1 MALNKE
7 FYLIYSHQIGNRYI
21 SLAQKP
27 RNPRWSGIM
36 RSFTCFEIKRGK
48 QALREARIKISLTF
62 VYIKSDDEVLTLLI
76 AEDVNLLRKIFLGR
90 NE

>member
-36 RSFTCFEIKRGK
+36 QSFTCFEIKRGK
-48 QALREARIKISLTF
+48 QALREARIKISMTF
-62 VYIKSDDEVLTLLI
+62 
-76 AEDVNLLRKIFLGR
+76 
-90 NE
+90 